1 MSEAPMIRLSGV
13 AKSFGTHPAVRDL
26 DLELARGRILALLGP
41 SGCGKTTTLRL
52 LAGFESP
59 DVGEIEI
66 AGRIVARGVPSTTNI
81 PPEKRRVG
89 MVFQDYALFAHL
101 TVAQNVAYGLKGISR
116 GKKRDARVAE
126 VLALAHLD
134 GLEDR
139 MPHELSGGQ
148 QQRVALARALAPEP
162 AVVLLDEPFSNLDA
176 ALRVEVRSEMRE
188 ILTAA
193 AATAI
198 FVTHDQAEALSFA
211 DEVAVMFGGS
221 IVQVA
226 PPENL
231 YHRPATRNVAEFVGE
246 ANFVSGTAKNG
257 RLRCALGDVPACGEC
272 AGAVEAMLRP
282 EALHLRAL
290 RDEEEAKAGV
300 GATVLAREFYGH
312 DQLLKLRL
320 DSGPVLCSRLGGGP
334 GFRPGERVAVEVQG
348 PALVFP
354 NPSDNRAS
362 L

>member
-1 MSEAPMIRLSGV
+1 MSKSPMIRLSGV
-13 AKSFGTHPAVRDL
+13 AKSFGGHQAVRDL
-26 DLELARGRILALLGP
+26 DLELARGSILALLGP

-59 DVGEIEI
+59 DAGEIEI
-66 AGRIVARGVPSTTNI
+66 AGRTVARSAPRTTNT

-116 GKKRDARVAE
+116 GKKRYARVAE
-126 VLALAHLD
+126 VLSLAHLE

-193 AATAI
+193 GATAI

-221 IVQVA
+221 VVQVA
-226 PPENL
+226 PPEDL
-231 YHRPATRNVAEFVGE
+231 YHRPATRGVAEFVGE
-246 ANFVSGTAKNG
+246 ANFVPGTAEDG

-282 EALHLRAL
+282 EALHLRSL
-290 RDEEEAKAGV
+290 RDEQEIEAGV

-334 GFRPGERVAVEVQG
+334 GFKPGERVAVEVQG
-348 PALVFP
+348 QALVFP
-354 NPSDNRAS
+354 RP
-362 L
+362 

>member
-13 AKSFGTHPAVRDL
+13 AKSFGAHQAVRDL
-26 DLELARGRILALLGP
+26 DLELARGSILALLGP

-52 LAGFESP
+52 LAGFELP
-59 DVGEIEI
+59 DAGEIEI
-66 AGRIVARGVPSTTNI
+66 SGRTVARGAPRTTNT

-101 TVAQNVAYGLKGISR
+101 TVAQNIAYGLKGISR

-126 VLALAHLD
+126 VLSLAHLD

-193 AATAI
+193 GATAI

-211 DEVAVMFGGS
+211 DEVAVMFGGKV
-221 IVQVA
+221 VQVA
-226 PPENL
+226 PPEDL
-231 YHRPATRNVAEFVGE
+231 YHRPATRDVAEFVGE
-246 ANFVSGTAKNG
+246 ANFVPGTAEDG

-290 RDEEEAKAGV
+290 RDEEETEAGV

-320 DSGPVLCSRLGGGP
+320 DSGPILCSRLGGGP

-348 PALVFP
+348 QALVFP
-354 NPSDNRAS
+354 RP
-362 L
+362 

>member
-1 MSEAPMIRLSGV
+1 VSEAPMIRLSGV
-13 AKSFGTHPAVRDL
+13 AKSFGAHPAVRDL

-66 AGRIVARGVPSTTNI
+66 ADRIVARGLPSTTNI

-101 TVAQNVAYGLKGISR
+101 TVAQNVAYGLKGVSR

-193 AATAI
+193 GATAI

-226 PPENL
+226 PPEDL

-290 RDEEEAKAGV
+290 SNEEEAKAGV

>member
-1 MSEAPMIRLSGV
+1 MIRLSGV
-13 AKSFGTHPAVRDL
+13 AKSFGAHQAVCDL
-26 DLELARGRILALLGP
+26 DLELTRGTILALLGP

-59 DVGEIEI
+59 DAGEIEI
-66 AGRIVARGVPSTTNI
+66 AGRMVARGAPRATNV

-101 TVAQNVAYGLKGISR
+101 TVSQNVAYGLKGISR

-126 VLALAHLD
+126 VLALTHLD
-134 GLEDR
+134 DLGDR

-193 AATAI
+193 GATAI

-211 DEVAVMFGGS
+211 DEVAVMFEGRV
-221 IVQVA
+221 VQVA
-226 PPENL
+226 PPEDL
-231 YHRPATRNVAEFVGE
+231 YHRPATRAVAQFVGE
-246 ANFVSGTAKNG
+246 ANFVPGTAEDG
-257 RLRCALGDVPACGEC
+257 QLWCALGNVPACGSC

-290 RDEEEAKAGV
+290 ANEEEDAGAGV
-300 GATVLAREFYGH
+300 GATVLEREFYGH
-312 DQLLKLRL
+312 DQLIKLRL

-334 GFRPGERVAVEVQG
+334 GFRPGERVAVEVRG

-354 NPSDNRAS
+354 RS
-362 L
+362 